1 MKITFL
7 GTGTSQGIPVVGCTC
22 AVCLSD
28 NHKDKRLRCS
38 ILIED
43 QGKNFIVDTG
53 PDFRQQLLRQQVDD
67 VEAVLMTHE
76 HMDHISGLDDVR
88 PFNFR
93 HKKDIP
99 VYATE
104 RVQKAL
110 KRVYK
115 YIFEANPYPG
125 IPQIELN
132 TISKAASFTIG
143 ATQFTPIE
151 VMHHKMPVLGF
162 RINDFT
168 YITDAKTITEEEKE
182 KIKGTKVLVLNA
194 LRKKVHLSH
203 LHLEEAVAWVEEL
216 QPERAYF
223 THCSHLLG
231 LNDQIN
237 SELPD
242 HIQLAYDGLQIEL
255 P

>member
-22 AVCLSD
+22 AVCRSTNPKD
-28 NHKDKRLRCS
+28 NRLRCS

-43 QGKNFIVDTG
+43 HNKNFIVDTG
-53 PDFRQQLLRQQVDD
+53 PDFRQQLLTQQIDD

-76 HMDHISGLDDVR
+76 HMDHLSGLDDVR

-115 YIFEANPYPG
+115 YIFEPNPYPG
-125 IPQIELN
+125 IPQIELC
-132 TISKAASFTIG
+132 TISKENDFTIG
-143 ATQFTPIE
+143 ASTFTPIE

-162 RINDFT
+162 RIKDFT
-168 YITDAKTITEEEKE
+168 YITDAKTITPEEKE

-203 LHLEEAVAWVEEL
+203 LNLEEAVAWVEEL
-216 QPERAYF
+216 QPEKAYF

-231 LNDQIN
+231 LHDDIN
-237 SELPD
+237 RELPD
-242 HIQLAYDGLQIEL
+242 HIQLAYDGLQIEMT
-255 P
+255 

>member
-7 GTGTSQGIPVVGCTC
+7 GTGTSQGIPVVGCEC
-22 AVCLSD
+22 NVCQSP
-28 NHKDKRLRCS
+28 NSKDKRLRCS

-43 QGKNFIVDTG
+43 AGKNFVVDTG
-53 PDFRQQLLRQQVDD
+53 PDFRQQMLTANVDD
-67 VEAVLMTHE
+67 LEAVLMTHE

-93 HKKDIP
+93 HRKNMPI
-99 VYATE
+99 YATE
-104 RVQKAL
+104 RVQKAI

-115 YIFEANPYPG
+115 YIFDPNPYPG
-125 IPQIELN
+125 IPRIEIH
-132 TISKAASFTIG
+132 TISKQSDFTI
-143 ATQFTPIE
+143 ANTTFTPIE

-162 RINDFT
+162 RVKDFT
-168 YITDAKTITEEEKE
+168 YITDAKTISKEEKE

-194 LRKKVHLSH
+194 LRKKVHISH
-203 LHLEEAVAWVEEL
+203 LNLEEAVEWVKEL
-216 QPERAYF
+216 EPEQAYF

-231 LNDQIN
+231 THNDIN
-237 SELPD
+237 HELPEN
-242 HIQLAYDGLQIEL
+242 IQLAYDGLQIEL

>member
-7 GTGTSQGIPVVGCTC
+7 GTGTSQGIPVVGCQCT
-22 AVCLSD
+22 VCQSA
-28 NHKDKRLRCS
+28 NPKDKRLRCS

-43 QGKNFIVDTG
+43 QGKKFVVDTG
-53 PDFRQQLLRQQVDD
+53 PDFRQQMLVNDIDD
-67 VEAVLMTHE
+67 IEAVLMTHE

-93 HKKDIP
+93 HQKDMPI
-99 VYATE
+99 YATE

-115 YIFEANPYPG
+115 YIFEPNPYPG
-125 IPQIELN
+125 IPQIELH
-132 TISKAASFTIG
+132 TISKASAFNIG
-143 ATQFTPIE
+143 NTEFLPIE

-162 RINDFT
+162 RVKDFT
-168 YITDAKTITEEEKE
+168 YITDAKTITPEEKE
-182 KIKGTKVLVLNA
+182 KIKGTKILVLNA

-203 LHLEEAVAWVEEL
+203 LHLDEAVAWVEEL
-216 QPERAYF
+216 QPEKAYF

-231 LNDQIN
+231 LNDDIN
-237 SELPD
+237 HELPD
-242 HIQLAYDGLQIEL
+242 HIELAYDGLQIEL
-255 P
+255 K

>member
-7 GTGTSQGIPVVGCTC
+7 GTGTSQGIPVVGCQCT
-22 AVCLSD
+22 VCQSSNPKD
-28 NHKDKRLRCS
+28 NRLRCS

-53 PDFRQQLLRQQVDD
+53 PDFRQQMLTLDIDD

-93 HKKDIP
+93 HQKDMP

-115 YIFEANPYPG
+115 YIFEPNPYPG
-125 IPQIELN
+125 IPKIELH
-132 TISKAASFTIG
+132 TISKASDFKIG
-143 ATQFTPIE
+143 ETKFIPIE

-162 RINDFT
+162 RIKDFT
-168 YITDAKTITEEEKE
+168 YITDAKTITLEEKE
-182 KIKGTKVLVLNA
+182 KIKGTKILVLNA

-203 LHLEEAVAWVEEL
+203 LNLEEAVAWVEEL
-216 QPERAYF
+216 QPEKAYF

-231 LNDQIN
+231 LNDDIN
-237 SELPD
+237 RELPD
-242 HIQLAYDGLQIEL
+242 HIELAYDGLQIEL
-255 P
+255 T